1 MVIASIED
9 PAVIQKILSHVDDNA
24 ATAAAGL
31 LPQCRAIFVAKNWSV
46 KLLYDEARKNQGN

>member
-24 ATAAAGL
+24 ATTAAGL
-31 LPQCRAIFVAKNWSV
+31 LPQYRAIFVAKN
-46 KLLYDEARKNQGN
+46 